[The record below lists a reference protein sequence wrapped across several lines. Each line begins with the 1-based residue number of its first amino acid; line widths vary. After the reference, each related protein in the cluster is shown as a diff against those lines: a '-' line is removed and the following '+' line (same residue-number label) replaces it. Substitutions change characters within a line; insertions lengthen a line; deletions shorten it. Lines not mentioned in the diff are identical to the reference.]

1 VRTRRVAI
9 AAVALTIAAT
19 LSLSFALVVRDGHRT
34 MLAQVEAG
42 ERLIAGE
49 RAAVLAQAFHDAR
62 GNVGGSSSLVVRP
75 DEDRHDATV
84 HISNGAAEQVI
95 SIGRLSPEFLRPLPD
110 FPGTVSLVSRLGVVL
125 VTSSVKTS
133 PQVQSPEVLMALAHG
148 RPAAIRY
155 HSPLLDTD
163 RIGMVAPVP
172 GTRLMVVVGADAA
185 LARDPADALARR
197 FLMVLLLT
205 TAVVGMLTT
214 LLVALVL
221 AGRRQLV
228 AERDDAAVLAR
239 TDPLTQAANRR
250 AFDDAVA
257 ELSEAATPVGIV
269 AMDLDDL
276 KQVNDALGHDAGDDA
291 LRRAAEAMHAAVRPG
306 DVFARTGGD
315 EFVLLLP
322 GATAEQL
329 ALVERRI
336 RAAVARSEL
345 PRHGQLSVTTG
356 TALVPGLQLP
366 QGLLDADEVLYRSKR
381 RRAGRPV
388 RV

>member
-1 VRTRRVAI
+1 
-9 AAVALTIAAT
+9 
-19 LSLSFALVVRDGHRT
+19 
-34 MLAQVEAG
+34 
-42 ERLIAGE
+42 
-49 RAAVLAQAFHDAR
+49 
-62 GNVGGSSSLVVRP
+62 
-75 DEDRHDATV
+75 
-84 HISNGAAEQVI
+84 
-95 SIGRLSPEFLRPLPD
+95 
-110 FPGTVSLVSRLGVVL
+110 
-125 VTSSVKTS
+125 
-133 PQVQSPEVLMALAHG
+133 
-148 RPAAIRY
+148 
-155 HSPLLDTD
+155 
-163 RIGMVAPVP
+163 
-172 GTRLMVVVGADAA
+172 MVVVGADAA

-257 ELSEAATPVGIV
+257 ELSEVATPVGIV